1 MTPRPPIATR
11 TDTLFPYTTLFRSF
25 APREDDAIL
34 PGVAQYGLVDILF
47 GPQPR
52 LHRRDECRLLH
63 IGEMAEEE
71 DVAGILPIPVL
82 RRRLADTQQHRRN
95 RQPFRP
101 KGTDRQ
107 GGQRQRERVDARPR
121 PSDREGEAG
130 KDRST

>member
-71 DVAGILPIPVL
+71 DVAAILPIHVLL
-82 RRRLADTQQHRRN
+82 RRLTDTRQHRRN
-95 RQPFRP
+95 RQQC
-101 KGTDRQ
+101 RQ
-107 GGQRQRERVDARPR
+107 QVTGRQ
-121 PSDREGEAG
+121 EG
-130 KDRST
+130 

>member
-71 DVAGILPIPVL
+71 DVAAILPIPVL
-82 RRRLADTQQHRRN
+82 RRRLADTRQQNGRASCRESV
-95 RQPFRP
+95 
-101 KGTDRQ
+101 
-107 GGQRQRERVDARPR
+107 GQY
-121 PSDREGEAG
+121 G
-130 KDRST
+130 